1 MEKGI
6 YLSCLFDYYGCLLT
20 DTQNSY
26 FTSYYFDNLTQ
37 DEIAG
42 YYNVTKNAVSKTLI
56 EVEKKLEYY
65 ESKLHLYENKEKI
78 TGILKNDVDKIIDY
92 I

>member
-37 DEIAG
+37 DEIAEN
-42 YYNVTKNAVSKTLI
+42 YNVTKNAVSKTLI
-56 EVEKKLEYY
+56 EVEKRLEYY

>member
-1 MEKGI
+1 MEKNV
-6 YLSCLFDYYGCLLT
+6 YLSCLFDYYGCLFT
-20 DTQNSY
+20 DTQINY

-37 DEIAG
+37 DEIAE
-42 YYNVTKNAVSKTLI
+42 YYKVTKNAVSKSLI

-65 ESKLHLYENKEKI
+65 ESKLHLYENKQNI
-78 TGILKNDVDKIIDY
+78 INILGNDSDKIIDY

>member
-20 DTQNSY
+20 DIQIGY
-26 FTSYYFDNLTQ
+26 FNSYYFDNLTQ
-37 DEIAG
+37 DEIAEE
-42 YYNVTKNAVSKTLI
+42 YKVTKNAVSKTLI

-78 TGILKNDVDKIIDY
+78 IDILKSDVDKIIDY

>member
-37 DEIAG
+37 DEIAE

-56 EVEKKLEYY
+56 EVEKKLDYY

>member
-26 FTSYYFDNLTQ
+26 FTRYYFDNLTQ
-37 DEIAG
+37 DEIAE

>member
-37 DEIAG
+37 DEIAE

-56 EVEKKLEYY
+56 EVEKKLDYY

-78 TGILKNDVDKIIDY
+78 TGILKNDADKIIDY

>member
-1 MEKGI
+1 M
-6 YLSCLFDYYGCLLT
+6 
-20 DTQNSY
+20 
-26 FTSYYFDNLTQ
+26 
-37 DEIAG
+37 
-42 YYNVTKNAVSKTLI
+42 TKNAVSKTLI

-78 TGILKNDVDKIIDY
+78 IDILKSDVDKIIDY

>member
-6 YLSCLFDYYGCLLT
+6 YLSCLFDY
-20 DTQNSY
+20 
-26 FTSYYFDNLTQ
+26 
-37 DEIAG
+37 EIAEE
-42 YYNVTKNAVSKTLI
+42 YKVTKNAVSKTLI

-78 TGILKNDVDKIIDY
+78 IDILKSDVDKIIDY

>member
-20 DTQNSY
+20 YTQNSY

-37 DEIAG
+37 DEIAE

-56 EVEKKLEYY
+56 EVEKRLEYY

>member
-26 FTSYYFDNLTQ
+26 FKSYYFDNLTQ
-37 DEIAG
+37 DEIAEN
-42 YYNVTKNAVSKTLI
+42 YNVTKNAVSKTLI
-56 EVEKKLEYY
+56 EVEKRLEYY